1 LFVSL
6 WAVKDEIYSGRWF
19 QLETGGTTLKTG
31 MNAKL
36 KTYDLLQKVRRE
48 SPVVHHLTNWVT
60 IYDCAQIVKT
70 LGASP
75 VMAHAPEE
83 VADMTRIASALVLNI
98 GTLTVDFVEAM
109 KTAAASA
116 NRKGIPVILD
126 VCGAGA
132 TELRDR
138 KVFELLDQVKINV
151 IKGNASEIARV
162 GGANIRTKGVDATEV
177 GTDLETLAQKLAVRR
192 QATVVITGKVDIVAD
207 HRGIYRVQ
215 NGDVLMTRV
224 VGTGCMAA
232 SIIGAFA
239 SVDSDYRQAA
249 ACALACYG
257 IAAELAAGQSSG
269 PVSFKAALFDCLY
282 NLDQPTVE
290 RMQRIET

>member
-1 LFVSL
+1 M
-6 WAVKDEIYSGRWF
+6 KP
-19 QLETGGTTLKTG
+19 
-31 MNAKL
+31 KL
-36 KTYDLLQKVRRE
+36 KAYDLLEKVRRE
-48 SPVVHHLTNWVT
+48 APVVHHLTNWVT

-109 KTAAASA
+109 KLAAAAA

-162 GGANIRTKGVDATEV
+162 SGQNIRTKGVDAGEV
-177 GTDLETLAQKLAVRR
+177 TTDLETLGQMLAARR
-192 QATVVITGKVDIVAD
+192 RATVVITGKTDIVAGEK
-207 HRGIYRVQ
+207 GIYRVR
-215 NGDVLMTRV
+215 NGHVLMTSV

-232 SIIGAFA
+232 SVIGAFA
-239 SVDSDYRQAA
+239 AVEPDTPRAA
-249 ACALACYG
+249 AAALACYG
-257 IAAELAAGQSSG
+257 IAAELAAKKARG
-269 PVSFKAALFDCLY
+269 PAAFKSALFDCLY
-282 NLDQPTVE
+282 NLDRPTVE
-290 RMQRIET
+290 KMQRIEA

>member
-1 LFVSL
+1 MKIEFRPF
-6 WAVKDEIYSGRWF
+6 E
-19 QLETGGTTLKTG
+19 
-31 MNAKL
+31 
-36 KTYDLLQKVRRE
+36 LLQRVRRQ

-98 GTLTVDFVEAM
+98 GTLTVQFVESM
-109 KTAAASA
+109 KRGAAAA
-116 NRKGIPVILD
+116 NQKGIPIILD

-138 KVFELLDQVKINV
+138 KVFELLDQVKINI

-162 GGANIRTKGVDATEV
+162 SGASVRTKGVDAADV
-177 GTDLETLAQKLAVRR
+177 GYDLEALAQVLALRR
-192 QATVVITGKVDIVAD
+192 EATVVITGKVDIVAAD
-207 HRGIYRVQ
+207 RRLYRVK
-215 NGDVLMTRV
+215 NGDDLMTRV

-232 SIIGAFA
+232 SVIGAFA
-239 SVDSDYRQAA
+239 AVEPDCARAA
-249 ACALACYG
+249 ACGLACYE
-257 IAAELAAGQSSG
+257 IAGELAAKKSSG
-269 PVSFKAALFDCLY
+269 PASFKAALIDCLY
-282 NLDQPTVE
+282 NLDQPTVDQ
-290 RMQRIET
+290 MQRIET

>member
-1 LFVSL
+1 M
-6 WAVKDEIYSGRWF
+6 
-19 QLETGGTTLKTG
+19 GTARLR
-31 MNAKL
+31 ACE
-36 KTYDLLQKVRRE
+36 LLREVRRQ

-83 VADMTRIASALVLNI
+83 AADMTRIASALVLNV

-116 NRKGIPVILD
+116 NRKCIPVILD

-132 TELRDR
+132 SDLRDR
-138 KVFELLDQVKINV
+138 KVSELLDEVKINI
-151 IKGNASEIARV
+151 IKGNSSEIARV
-162 GGANIRTKGVDATEV
+162 SGLDVRTKGVDATEV
-177 GTDLETLAQKLAVRR
+177 AADLESLAQKLARQR
-192 QATVVITGKVDIVAD
+192 QATVVITGEVDIVTSGQGAF
-207 HRGIYRVQ
+207 RVR
-215 NGDVLMTRV
+215 NGNVMMTSV

-232 SIIGAFA
+232 SVIGAFA
-239 SVDSDYRQAA
+239 AVESDYRRAA

-257 IAAELAAGQSSG
+257 IAAELAAAQSRG
-269 PVSFKAALFDCLY
+269 PASFKTALFDCLF
-282 NLDQPTVE
+282 NLDESTVE
-290 RMQRIET
+290 GMQRIET